1 MHNPLLELDLVV
13 KHQEMFKQKV
23 LMVIDC
29 LEGNQA
35 VEILPSY
42 GEGPALV
49 LMQNDKRVAHLECYH
64 GLHYSYRSEYAQIVK
79 EMLLDKGIPVIVGK
93 PLIL

>member
-23 LMVIDC
+23 LAVIDC
-29 LEGNQA
+29 LNLNQA
-35 VEILPSY
+35 VEILPGY

-49 LMQNDKRVAHLECYH
+49 LMQNDKRVAYLECFH
-64 GLHYSYRSEYAQIVK
+64 GLHHNYRPEYANIIK
-79 EMLLDKGIPVIVGK
+79 EMLEDRHIPVILSK
-93 PLIL
+93 PLLP